1 MHGLSVHLPIPIP
14 FTMLMV
20 IHPRWTHYSN
30 ICFWGGVFS
39 KLSNDFPLQYNASP
53 LDILSSVPR
62 TCGQDCP
69 NETLYFSQAAQAH
82 DVRSYYYCFNLYANV
97 QRVKRD
103 IFTADIYYYTTT
115 QFDYAKRDSRLTAY
129 GDVVLQQFE
138 ITKVCLAKNSHRH
151 YNRNFVI
158 FAKKL
163 LTSMNCCLLYRPLAS
178 QLDPKPI
185 KRVVAFWV
193 S

>member
-1 MHGLSVHLPIPIP
+1 MTSHFNLMRHHLTFCQVSQGLLAKIVRMRL
-14 FTMLMV
+14 F
-20 IHPRWTHYSN
+20 
-30 ICFWGGVFS
+30 
-39 KLSNDFPLQYNASP
+39 KK
-53 LDILSSVPR
+53 
-62 TCGQDCP
+62 
-69 NETLYFSQAAQAH
+69 TLYFSQAAQAH

-138 ITKVCLAKNSHRH
+138 ITKVCLAKNSNRH

-163 LTSMNCCLLYRPLAS
+163 LTSMPCCLFYRPLAS
-178 QLDPKPI
+178 QLYPKPI